1 MAPIEYPPLKPGNFL
16 RALEAKVPQK
26 FVRDILNRLR
36 FRDQAPLSDAALF
49 VPLQDVHAAYAPD
62 PDKGAPEFRRR
73 HSGLVRGG
81 DWDLSIKPLED
92 SFKHIAC
99 RLHFLEGKPWEDT
112 GVYERHLQNIA
123 KRGESDGCRTLED
136 LKRRYAGIDRLYEE
150 VSRSGRLRPRS
161 EVPGYFRREHGGIFV
176 HIDRN
181 GRALRRGGGEH
192 RYAIARIL
200 DLPEI
205 PVQPGVIHI
214 DALRHGHL
222 DRLRRS
228 IHD

>member
-62 PDKGAPEFRRR
+62 PGKGAPEFRRR

-150 VSRSGRLRPRS
+150 VSRSRRLRLTSSYSRS
-161 EVPGYFRREHGGIFV
+161 MP
-176 HIDRN
+176 
-181 GRALRRGGGEH
+181 A
-192 RYAIARIL
+192 
-200 DLPEI
+200 
-205 PVQPGVIHI
+205 
-214 DALRHGHL
+214 
-222 DRLRRS
+222 
-228 IHD
+228 

>member
-62 PDKGAPEFRRR
+62 PGKGAPEFRRR

-136 LKRRYAGIDRLYEE
+136 LKRRYAGVDRLYEE
-150 VSRSGRLRPRS
+150 VSRSGRKCRDIS
-161 EVPGYFRREHGGIFV
+161 AASTAASSSISTAMAVPCAAAAANTATPSPASSTCRKSRCSP
-176 HIDRN
+176 
-181 GRALRRGGGEH
+181 A
-192 RYAIARIL
+192 
-200 DLPEI
+200 
-205 PVQPGVIHI
+205 
-214 DALRHGHL
+214 
-222 DRLRRS
+222 
-228 IHD
+228 